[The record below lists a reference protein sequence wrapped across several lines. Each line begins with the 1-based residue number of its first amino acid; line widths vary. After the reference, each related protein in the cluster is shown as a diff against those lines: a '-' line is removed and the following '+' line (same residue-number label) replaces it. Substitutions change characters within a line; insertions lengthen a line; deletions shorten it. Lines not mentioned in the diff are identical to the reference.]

1 MRWLQPQELSE
12 EGDFLLKTQAETLP
26 PPAGTARDVS
36 FLIDFLPSSG
46 VFAQEQHTITDWFVA
61 GVSLGGHATWLTL
74 AHDPRLTLGI
84 PIIGSP
90 NMLALLS
97 NRAKSL
103 PPPWGPVPMTAPFF
117 PRSILDLIARIDPV
131 NVNPVAWTGKK
142 ICVLSGRD
150 DTLVPYDLGG
160 TAEFVDTVLQ
170 NRQPGV
176 GVGDHGI
183 VQVFVQDGM

>member
-1 MRWLQPQELSE
+1 
-12 EGDFLLKTQAETLP
+12 
-26 PPAGTARDVS
+26 
-36 FLIDFLPSSG
+36 
-46 VFAQEQHTITDWFVA
+46 
-61 GVSLGGHATWLTL
+61 
-74 AHDPRLTLGI
+74 
-84 PIIGSP
+84 
-90 NMLALLS
+90 
-97 NRAKSL
+97 
-103 PPPWGPVPMTAPFF
+103 MTAPFF